1 MSKGRLTTVAAKG
14 RVRSNSFASV
24 LKKFLPGNKAERG
37 GTLRKRGYHGPF
49 DDTSTPPSKSTT
61 SLPRSSRGEPPE
73 KLVRWNT
80 AIDLSSSEPLSNSSP
95 SPGTQSQRL
104 YLERREKRR
113 QRRSLKESGDYLGV
127 QGINPSTGEMDVLT
141 PSTSSASSRFQ
152 SLARLVQ
159 DKRVAY
165 EGARRAL
172 RSEKLRKWEM
182 EKAAL
187 RTDRRS
193 KVRWTKRDSAWSSAF
208 EPNLSPIE
216 GSRSSAAS
224 TLMNKRRPTET
235 VVRTPSVRDES
246 SDYFGLSERREQ
258 GCYEMDGETA
268 STLPPSAAPPC
279 VSTSSA
285 TNHVG
290 RNPVSS
296 DARPSVPQ
304 ERIAQQSTVTR
315 PTLYSHSSYSDLIPV
330 ESEYPSQPPPTV
342 GPKSTG

>member
-1 MSKGRLTTVAAKG
+1 MSL
-14 RVRSNSFASV
+14 S
-24 LKKFLPGNKAERG
+24 
-37 GTLRKRGYHGPF
+37 
-49 DDTSTPPSKSTT
+49 
-61 SLPRSSRGEPPE
+61 RSSRREPFE
-73 KLVRWNT
+73 KLDRRNT
-80 AIDLSSSEPLSNSSP
+80 VIDLSSSGPLSNSSS

-159 DKRVAY
+159 DKRAAY

-182 EKAAL
+182 DKASL
-187 RTDRRS
+187 RTDRRR
-193 KVRWTKRDSAWSSAF
+193 KVRWTKRDSAWSSAV

-224 TLMNKRRPTET
+224 TLRDKRRSTET

-258 GCYEMDGETA
+258 GYYEMDGEIA
-268 STLPPSAAPPC
+268 STLPPSAALPC
-279 VSTSSA
+279 VTTSNA

-290 RNPVSS
+290 RKPVNS
-296 DARPSVPQ
+296 DARLTVPQ
-304 ERIAQQSTVTR
+304 KLIAQQSTVTR

-330 ESEYPSQPPPTV
+330 ESEYPSQPPPEV
-342 GPKSTG
+342 GPKPTG